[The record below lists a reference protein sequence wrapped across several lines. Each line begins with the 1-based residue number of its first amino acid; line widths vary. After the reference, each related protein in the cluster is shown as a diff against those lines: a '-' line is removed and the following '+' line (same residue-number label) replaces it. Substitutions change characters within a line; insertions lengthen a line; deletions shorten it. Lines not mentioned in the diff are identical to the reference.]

1 MTDEQYVEVLL
12 DFLPTMLEAFQ
23 TDVMVSFLDADGV
36 NLKTTLVRDF
46 GVPAP
51 CPEGS
56 KPGDDSEVWEAMRT
70 RKVISGVLPKEI
82 LGVAFKSCIVPV
94 IGPSGSIVGTLNM
107 AQSLEVGTQIEEAAQ
122 KMKAALETTL
132 ASVTEITDGAQD
144 MAASMNHIEEIV
156 NSTGELIEEA
166 TKLVKG
172 IEGIASRTN
181 LLALNAAI
189 EAARAGEAGRGF
201 SVVAEQMRKLA
212 QTSGESASDIGK
224 ALTSISDSME
234 QVVDYVG
241 KSNDVAS
248 TQAASTQEITATFNE
263 LSESA
268 EDLARLS
275 EVM

>member
-1 MTDEQYVEVLL
+1 MTDEEYVEVLL
-12 DFLPTMLEAFQ
+12 DFLPTMLETFQ
-23 TDVMVSFLDADGV
+23 DDVMTSFLDADGV
-36 NLKTTLVRDF
+36 NLKTCMTRDF

-51 CPEGS
+51 CEVGER
-56 KPGDDSEVWEAMRT
+56 PGDNSECWDVMRNKT
-70 RKVISGVLPKEI
+70 IVSGILPKEI
-82 LGVAFKSCIVPV
+82 LGVAFKSTIVPV
-94 IGPSGSIVGTLNM
+94 IGPSGALVGTLNM
-107 AQSLEVGTQIEEAAQ
+107 AKSLEISSKIEEAAQ
-122 KMKAALETTL
+122 KMSAALQTTL
-132 ASVTEITDGAQD
+132 HSVTEITDGAQD

-156 NSTGELIEEA
+156 NNTGELIEEA

-224 ALTSISDSME
+224 ALTSISESME

-241 KSNDVAS
+241 QSNGVAS
-248 TQAASTQEITATFNE
+248 TQAASTEEITATFNE

-268 EDLARLS
+268 DKLANLS